1 VRDRVARAR
10 IRARGPLFAF
20 GIRDLCRA
28 RDKRGKRHVF
38 PRWLPAT
45 DCRGAAIGA
54 RLSAN
59 TKNKSVRSVRKMRR
73 PDENTGDNVHLI
85 SYLPATVATL
95 FVLAA
100 GLLLGYIQ

>member
-1 VRDRVARAR
+1 VHDGVARAR
-10 IRARGPLFAF
+10 SGARGPLFAF
-20 GIRDLCRA
+20 GIRDLWLT

-38 PRWLPAT
+38 PCWLPAT

-59 TKNKSVRSVRKMRR
+59 TKNKSARSVRKMRR
-73 PDENTGDNVHLI
+73 ADENSGDKVHLI

>member
-1 VRDRVARAR
+1 M
-10 IRARGPLFAF
+10 
-20 GIRDLCRA
+20 
-28 RDKRGKRHVF
+28 
-38 PRWLPAT
+38 

-59 TKNKSVRSVRKMRR
+59 TKNKSVRSARKMRR
-73 PDENTGDNVHLI
+73 ADETTGEKVNLI

>member
-1 VRDRVARAR
+1 MFYALQ
-10 IRARGPLFAF
+10 IRGLSAL
-20 GIRDLCRA
+20 

-38 PRWLPAT
+38 PCWLPVM
-45 DCRGAAIGA
+45 DCHGAAIGV

-59 TKNKSVRSVRKMRR
+59 TKNKSVRSARKMRR
-73 PDENTGDNVHLI
+73 ADETTGDKVNLI